1 MASER
6 QIEANRLNARASP
19 GPRTEAG
26 KAASSRNALT
36 HGLTARTLL
45 LEGEDPQ
52 EYRWLRQGVIHDYRP
67 ATTLER
73 ELVEQIVSVLWRMRR
88 VPVVEA
94 ALAAWLKAVERESD
108 RRYPK
113 LAPVKDMTDKLWLG
127 RTAQELLS
135 SGLMDRLNRH
145 ATGLQ
150 RQLSALVKELR
161 ALQAH
166 RHDAAQREKGQ
177 ASPPTPLAA
186 APVPLPAAF
195 GVVAGSEANGSPSTA
210 VTQAKP

>member
-1 MASER
+1 MASQR
-6 QIEANRLNARASP
+6 QIAANRLNAQAST
-19 GPRTEAG
+19 GPRTAEG

-88 VPVVEA
+88 VPAVEA
-94 ALAAWLKAVERESD
+94 ALTAWLEAVERESD
-108 RRYPK
+108 RRCPK
-113 LAPVKDMTDKLWLG
+113 LAPRKRHDGQTLAGTDG
-127 RTAQELLS
+127 
-135 SGLMDRLNRH
+135 
-145 ATGLQ
+145 TG
-150 RQLSALVKELR
+150 AIELR
-161 ALQAH
+161 PY
-166 RHDAAQREKGQ
+166 GQ
-177 ASPPTPLAA
+177 AQPPRGRPAA
-186 APVPLPAAF
+186 AVVGPCEGAARAAGAPARCGPTRKRAGKPACPPGGSSVPFPAAF
-195 GVVAGSEANGSPSTA
+195 SVVAGSEANGSPSTA

>member
-88 VPVVEA
+88 VPAVEA
-94 ALAAWLKAVERESD
+94 ALTAWLEAVERESD
-108 RRYPK
+108 RRFPK

-166 RHDAAQREKGQ
+166 RHDAVQREKER
-177 ASPPTPLAA
+177 ASPPTPPAA